1 MVTLIFF
8 LLQKWEYMHEPKPNS
23 PEEKLMK
30 VLKEP
35 RDWLNIEKT
44 KRSKA

>member
-1 MVTLIFF
+1 MF
-8 LLQKWEYMHEPKPNS
+8 QKWEYMNIPKENS

-35 RDWLNIEKT
+35 VDWLRTNT
-44 KRSKA
+44 QQQQQQQQRAAA